1 MDYELTDAHKL
12 IRDTAKRIAKEKVAP
27 RAAEMDESGEYPHDI
42 FGAFAEAGL
51 LGLTIPEQYGGS
63 GAGFLALALAVEETA
78 KYCNSSAL
86 ILLLS
91 ALSTQPINLGGSE
104 EQKHEWLSKTA
115 TGAIKGA
122 FCLTEPN
129 TGSDAANLESRAV
142 RDGDDYIIDGEK
154 MYISGGSVAHYV
166 SFFAK
171 SGQNAQ
177 TGARPGGSKSIS
189 GFIVPTDSPG
199 FSVPACDRKMGVIG
213 IPTANIVLQDC
224 RVSAANRI
232 GEEGR
237 AFKTAMLTLNTCR
250 PVVGARGLGLA
261 EGAIAYALDFA
272 RERKTFGQPL
282 VDHQAIQFML
292 ADAAIDIEASRQLV
306 YHGAWLVDQ
315 GKYEREH
322 APYLSIAKTYATET
336 ANRVASD
343 AIQILGAQGY
353 MKDHPL
359 ERHYRDAR
367 QLMIVEGTSQIQ
379 RLVIARA
386 MINGDIAYW

>member
-1 MDYELTDAHKL
+1 MDYELSDAHKL
-12 IRDTAKRIAKEKVAP
+12 IRDTARRIAREKVAP
-27 RAAEMDESGEYPHDI
+27 RAPELDESGEYPHDL
-42 FGAFAEAGL
+42 FQVFADAGL
-51 LGLTIPEQYGGS
+51 LGLTVPEKYGGS
-63 GAGFLALALAVEETA
+63 GAGFLALALAVEEVA

-104 EQKHEWLSKTA
+104 EQKREWLPRSA
-115 TGAIKGA
+115 AGAIKGA

-129 TGSDAANLESRAV
+129 VGSDPANLESRAR
-142 RDGDDYIIDGEK
+142 RDGDPSTGLRTGDYIISGEK
-154 MYISGGSVAHYV
+154 MYISGGSVAHFV
-166 SFFAK
+166 SYFAK
-171 SGQNAQ
+171 TADD
-177 TGARPGGSKSIS
+177 GAKAIS
-189 GFIVPTDSPG
+189 AFVVPTDSPG
-199 FSVPACDRKMGVIG
+199 FSVPRCDRKMGVLG
-213 IPTANIVLQDC
+213 VPTANIVLQDC
-224 RVSAANRI
+224 RVSAGNRL
-232 GEEGR
+232 GEEGTGFR
-237 AFKTAMLTLNTCR
+237 TAMLTLNTCR

-272 RERKTFGQPL
+272 RERRTFGKPL

-292 ADAAIDIEASRQLV
+292 ANAAIGIESSRHLV
-306 YHGAWLVDQ
+306 YYGASLVDQ
-315 GKYEREH
+315 GKYDRQY
-322 APYLSIAKTYATET
+322 APYLSIAKTMATET
-336 ANRVASD
+336 ANKVASD

-386 MINGDIAYW
+386 MVQGEINYW

>member
-1 MDYELTDAHKL
+1 MDYELSDAHKL
-12 IRDTAKRIAKEKVAP
+12 IRDTARRIAREKVAP
-27 RAAEMDESGEYPHDI
+27 RSAELDESGEYPHDL
-42 FGAFAEAGL
+42 FQVFADAGL
-51 LGLTIPEQYGGS
+51 LGLTIPEIYGGS

-78 KYCNSSAL
+78 KFDNACSL

-104 EQKHEWLSKTA
+104 EQKREWLPKSA

-129 TGSDAANLESRAV
+129 VGSDPASLESRAR
-142 RDGDDYIIDGEK
+142 RDGDDYIVSGEK
-154 MYISGGSVAHYV
+154 MYISGGSVAHFV
-166 SFFAK
+166 SYFAK
-171 SGQNAQ
+171 TADD
-177 TGARPGGSKSIS
+177 GAKAIS
-189 GFIVPTDSPG
+189 AFVVPTDSSG
-199 FSVPACDRKMGVIG
+199 FSVPRCDRKMGVLG
-213 IPTANIVLQDC
+213 VPTANIVLQDC
-224 RVSAANRI
+224 RVPAGNRL
-232 GEEGR
+232 GEEGTGFR
-237 AFKTAMLTLNTCR
+237 TAMLTLNTCR

-272 RERKTFGQPL
+272 RERRTFGKPL

-292 ADAAIDIEASRQLV
+292 ADAAIGIESSRHLV
-306 YHGAWLVDQ
+306 YHGATLVDE
-315 GKYEREH
+315 GKYDRQYAH
-322 APYLSIAKTYATET
+322 YLSIAKTMATET
-336 ANRVASD
+336 ANKVASD

-386 MINGDIAYW
+386 MIQGEIYYW

>member
-1 MDYELTDAHKL
+1 MDYELSDAHKL
-12 IRDTAKRIAKEKVAP
+12 IRDTARRIAREKVAP
-27 RAAEMDESGEYPHDI
+27 RAAELDESGEYPHDI
-42 FGAFAEAGL
+42 FGVFAEAGL
-51 LGLTIPEQYGGS
+51 LGLTVPEQYGGS

-78 KYCNSSAL
+78 KHDNACSL

-104 EQKHEWLSKTA
+104 DQKREWLSKSA
-115 TGAIKGA
+115 VGAIKGA

-129 TGSDAANLESRAV
+129 TGSDAANLESRAR
-142 RDGDDYIIDGEK
+142 RDGDDYVIDGEK
-154 MYISGGSVAHYV
+154 VFISGGSVADYV
-166 SFFAK
+166 CFFAK
-171 SGQNAQ
+171 
-177 TGARPGGSKSIS
+177 TGENGASAIS

-199 FSVPACDRKMGVIG
+199 YSVPRCDRKMGVMG
-213 IPTANIVLQDC
+213 VPTANIVLHDC

-232 GEEGR
+232 GDEGR
-237 AFKTAMLTLNTCR
+237 GFRTAMLTLNTCR

-261 EGAIAYALDFA
+261 EGCIAYALDYA
-272 RERKTFGQPL
+272 RERKTFGHPL

-292 ADAAIDIEASRQLV
+292 ADAAIEIEASRHLE
-306 YHGAWLVDQ
+306 YHAATLVDQ
-315 GKYEREH
+315 GKYDRQY
-322 APYLSIAKTYATET
+322 APYLSMAKTLATEM

-386 MINGDIAYW
+386 MIQGEINYA

>member
-1 MDYELTDAHKL
+1 MDYELSDAHKL
-12 IRDTAKRIAKEKVAP
+12 IRDTARRIAREKVAP
-27 RAAEMDESGEYPHDI
+27 RAAELDESGEYPHDI
-42 FGAFAEAGL
+42 FQVFAEAGL
-51 LGLTIPEQYGGS
+51 LGLTIPEAYGGS

-104 EQKHEWLSKTA
+104 EQKRAWLPQSA
-115 TGAIKGA
+115 AGAIKGA

-129 TGSDAANLESRAV
+129 TGSDAANLESRAR
-142 RDGDDYIIDGEK
+142 RDGDPSTGLRTGGYVIDGEK
-154 MYISGGSVAHYV
+154 VYISGGTVADFV
-166 SFFAK
+166 CFFAK
-171 SGQNAQ
+171 TAAD
-177 TGARPGGSKSIS
+177 GAAAIS
-189 GFIVPTDSPG
+189 AFIVPTDSPG
-199 FSVPACDRKMGVIG
+199 FSVPRCDRKMGVIG
-213 IPTANIVLQDC
+213 IPTANIVLQGC

-237 AFKTAMLTLNTCR
+237 GFRTAMLTLNTCR

-261 EGAIAYALDFA
+261 EGCIAYALDFA
-272 RERKTFGQPL
+272 RQRQTFGKPL

-292 ADAAIDIEASRQLV
+292 ADAAIGIEASRHLV

-315 GKYEREH
+315 GKYDRQY
-322 APYLSIAKTYATET
+322 APYLSIAKTFATET

-359 ERHYRDAR
+359 ERQYRDAR

-386 MINGDIAYW
+386 MMQGDIAYW

>member
-1 MDYELTDAHKL
+1 MDYELSEAHRL
-12 IRDTAKRIAKEKVAP
+12 IRDTARRIAREKVAP
-27 RAAEMDESGEYPHDI
+27 RAAELDETGVYPEDI
-42 FGAFAEAGL
+42 FQVFAEAGL
-51 LGLTIPEQYGGS
+51 LGLTIPEEYGGS

-78 KYCNSSAL
+78 KHDNACSL

-104 EQKHEWLSKTA
+104 EQKREWLPKSA
-115 TGAIKGA
+115 SGAIKGA

-129 TGSDAANLESRAV
+129 TGSDAAALESRAR
-142 RDGDDYIIDGEK
+142 RDGDDYVINGEK
-154 MYISGGSVAHYV
+154 VYISGGDVADFV

-171 SGQNAQ
+171 TADD
-177 TGARPGGSKSIS
+177 GSSAIS
-189 GFIVPTDSPG
+189 AFVVPTDSPG
-199 FSVPACDRKMGVIG
+199 FSVPRTDRKMGVIG
-213 IPTANIVLQDC
+213 VPTANIVLQDC
-224 RVSAANRI
+224 RVSAGLRL
-232 GEEGR
+232 GEENRG
-237 AFKTAMLTLNTCR
+237 FKTAMLTLNTCR

-282 VDHQAIQFML
+282 VNHQAIQFML
-292 ADAAIDIEASRQLV
+292 ADAAIAIEGSRHLV
-306 YHGAWLVDQ
+306 YHAASLVDE
-315 GKYEREH
+315 GKYEREW

-336 ANRVASD
+336 ANKVASD

-367 QLMIVEGTSQIQ
+367 QLMIVEGTSQVQ

-386 MINGDIAYW
+386 MIQGELNYW

>member
-1 MDYELTDAHKL
+1 MDYELSDAHKL
-12 IRDTAKRIAKEKVAP
+12 IRDTAKRIAREKVAP
-27 RAAEMDESGEYPHDI
+27 RSAELDESGVYPEDI
-42 FGAFAEAGL
+42 FQVFAEAGL
-51 LGLTIPEQYGGS
+51 LGLTIPEEYGGS

-78 KYCNSSAL
+78 KYDNACSL

-104 EQKHEWLSKTA
+104 GQKQEWLPKSA
-115 TGAIKGA
+115 SGAIKGA

-129 TGSDAANLESRAV
+129 TGSDAAALESRAT
-142 RDGDDYIIDGEK
+142 RDGDDYVINGEK
-154 MYISGGSVAHYV
+154 VYISGGDVADFV

-171 SGQNAQ
+171 TADD
-177 TGARPGGSKSIS
+177 GSSAIS
-189 GFIVPTDSPG
+189 AFIVPTDSPG
-199 FSVPACDRKMGVIG
+199 FSVPRCDRKMGVIG
-213 IPTANIVLQDC
+213 VPTANIVLQDC
-224 RVSAANRI
+224 RVPAGLRI
-232 GEEGR
+232 GEENRG
-237 AFKTAMLTLNTCR
+237 FKTAMLTLNTCR

-282 VDHQAIQFML
+282 VNHQAIQFML
-292 ADAAIDIEASRQLV
+292 ADAAIAIEGSRQLV
-306 YHGAWLVDQ
+306 YHAASLVDE
-315 GKYEREH
+315 GKYEREW

-336 ANRVASD
+336 ANKVASD

-367 QLMIVEGTSQIQ
+367 QLMIVEGTSQVQ

-386 MINGDIAYW
+386 MIQGELNYW

>member
-1 MDYELTDAHKL
+1 MDYELSDAHKL
-12 IRDTAKRIAKEKVAP
+12 IRDTARRIAREKVAP
-27 RAAEMDESGEYPHDI
+27 RAAEMDETGEYPHDI
-42 FGAFAEAGL
+42 FGVFAEAGL
-51 LGLTIPEQYGGS
+51 LGLTIPESYGGS

-78 KYCNSSAL
+78 KHDNACSL

-104 EQKHEWLSKTA
+104 DQKSEWLSKSA
-115 TGAIKGA
+115 VGAIKGA

-129 TGSDAANLESRAV
+129 TGSDAAALESRAR
-142 RDGDDYIIDGEK
+142 RDGDDYVIDGEK
-154 MYISGGSVAHYV
+154 VYISGGSVADYV
-166 SFFAK
+166 CFFAK
-171 SGQNAQ
+171 TAED
-177 TGARPGGSKSIS
+177 GASAIS

-199 FSVPACDRKMGVIG
+199 FSVPRCDRKMGVIG
-213 IPTANIVLQDC
+213 VPTANILLQDC
-224 RVSAANRI
+224 RVAAANRI
-232 GEEGR
+232 GDEGR
-237 AFKTAMLTLNTCR
+237 GFRTAMLTLNTCR

-261 EGAIAYALDFA
+261 EGCIAYALDFA
-272 RERKTFGQPL
+272 RGRKTFGHPL

-292 ADAAIDIEASRQLV
+292 ADAAIEIEASRHLV
-306 YHGAWLVDQ
+306 YHAATLVDE
-315 GKYEREH
+315 GKYDRQY
-322 APYLSIAKTYATET
+322 APYLSMAKTLATEM

-386 MINGDIAYW
+386 MIQGEINYA

>member
-12 IRDTAKRIAKEKVAP
+12 IRDAARRIAREKVAP
-27 RAAEMDESGEYPHDI
+27 RAAELDETGKYPHDI
-42 FGAFAEAGL
+42 FQVFAEAGL
-51 LGLTIPEQYGGS
+51 LGLTIPERYGGS
-63 GAGFLALALAVEETA
+63 GAGFLALALAVEEVA
-78 KYCNSSAL
+78 KHCNSSAL

-104 EQKHEWLSKTA
+104 EQKRAWLPPSA
-115 TGAIKGA
+115 AGAVKGA

-129 TGSDAANLESRAV
+129 TGSDAASLESRAR
-142 RDGDDYIIDGEK
+142 RDGDDYVIDGEK
-154 MYISGGSVAHYV
+154 VYISGGSVADYV
-166 SFFAK
+166 CFFARTA
-171 SGQNAQ
+171 GN
-177 TGARPGGSKSIS
+177 GAAAIS
-189 GFIVPTDSPG
+189 AFIVPADSPG
-199 FSVPACDRKMGVIG
+199 FSIPRCDRKMGVIG
-213 IPTANIVLQDC
+213 VPTANIVLQGC
-224 RVSAANRI
+224 RVSATNRI

-237 AFKTAMLTLNTCR
+237 GFRTAMLTLNTCR

-261 EGAIAYALDFA
+261 EGCIAYALDFA
-272 RERKTFGQPL
+272 RQRQTFGRPL

-292 ADAAIDIEASRQLV
+292 ADAAIGIEASRHLV

-315 GKYEREH
+315 GKYDRQYASH
-322 APYLSIAKTYATET
+322 LSIAKTFATET

-386 MINGDIAYW
+386 MIQGEITYW

>member
-1 MDYELTDAHKL
+1 MTYELTDAHKL
-12 IRDTAKRIAKEKVAP
+12 IRDAARRIAREKVAP
-27 RAAEMDESGEYPHDI
+27 RAAEMDETGEYPHDL
-42 FGAFAEAGL
+42 FAVFREAGL
-51 LGLTIPEQYGGS
+51 LGLTIPPEYGGS
-63 GAGFLALALAVEETA
+63 GAGFLALALAVEEVA

-104 EQKHEWLSKTA
+104 EQKRQWLPRSA
-115 TGAIKGA
+115 AGEIKGA

-129 TGSDAANLESRAV
+129 AGSDVAAIEARAR
-142 RDGDDYIIDGEK
+142 RDGDDYVIDGEK
-154 MYISGGSVAHYV
+154 VYISGGSVADYV
-166 SFFAK
+166 CFFAK
-171 SGQNAQ
+171 
-177 TGARPGGSKSIS
+177 TGSDGVRAVS
-189 GFIVPTDSPG
+189 GFIVPAESPG
-199 FSVPACDRKMGVIG
+199 FSVPRCDRKMGVIG
-213 IPTANIVLQDC
+213 VPTANIVLQGC

-232 GEEGR
+232 GDEGR
-237 AFKTAMLTLNTCR
+237 GFRTAMLTLNTCR

-261 EGAIAYALDFA
+261 EGAIAYALDYA
-272 RERKTFGQPL
+272 RERKAFGGPL
-282 VDHQAIQFML
+282 TDHQAIQFML
-292 ADAAIDIEASRQLV
+292 ADAAIQIEAARHLV

-315 GKYEREH
+315 GRYERQD
-322 APYLSIAKTYATET
+322 APYLSIAKTFATEM

-386 MINGDIAYW
+386 MIQGEIGYW

>member
-1 MDYELTDAHKL
+1 MDYELSDAHRL
-12 IRDTAKRIAKEKVAP
+12 IRDSARRIAREKVAP
-27 RAAEMDESGEYPHDI
+27 RAAELDESGEYPHDI
-42 FGAFAEAGL
+42 FGVFAEAGL

-78 KYCNSSAL
+78 KHDNACSL

-104 EQKHEWLSKTA
+104 EQKSEWLSKSA

-129 TGSDAANLESRAV
+129 TGSDAANLESRAR
-142 RDGDDYIIDGEK
+142 RDGDDYVIDGEK
-154 MYISGGSVAHYV
+154 VFISGGSVADYV
-166 SFFAK
+166 CFFAK
-171 SGQNAQ
+171 TAED
-177 TGARPGGSKSIS
+177 GASAIS
-189 GFIVPTDSPG
+189 GFVVPTESSG
-199 FSVPACDRKMGVIG
+199 YSVPRCDRKMGVMG
-213 IPTANIVLQDC
+213 VPTANIVLQDC

-232 GEEGR
+232 GDEGR
-237 AFKTAMLTLNTCR
+237 GFRTAMLTLNTCR

-261 EGAIAYALDFA
+261 EGCIAYALDFA
-272 RERKTFGQPL
+272 RERKTFGHPL

-292 ADAAIDIEASRQLV
+292 ADAAIEIEASRHLV
-306 YHGAWLVDQ
+306 YYAATLVDQ
-315 GKYEREH
+315 GKYDREH
-322 APYLSIAKTYATET
+322 APYLSMAKTLATEMS
-336 ANRVASD
+336 NRVASN

-386 MINGDIAYW
+386 MIQGEINYW

>member
-1 MDYELTDAHKL
+1 MDYELSDAHKL
-12 IRDTAKRIAKEKVAP
+12 IQNTARRIAREKVAP
-27 RAAEMDESGEYPHDI
+27 RAAELDESGEYPHDI
-42 FGAFAEAGL
+42 FQTFAEAGL

-78 KYCNSSAL
+78 KHCNASSL

-104 EQKHEWLSKTA
+104 EQKSEWLAKSA
-115 TGAIKGA
+115 VGAIKGA

-129 TGSDAANLESRAV
+129 TGSDAANLESRAR
-142 RDGDDYIIDGEK
+142 RDGDDYVIDGEK
-154 MYISGGSVAHYV
+154 VFISGGSVADYV
-166 SFFAK
+166 CFFAK
-171 SGQNAQ
+171 
-177 TGARPGGSKSIS
+177 TGENGSKAVS
-189 GFIVPTDSPG
+189 GFIVPTDAPG
-199 FSVPACDRKMGVIG
+199 YSVPRCDRKMGVMG
-213 IPTANIVLQDC
+213 VPTANIVLQDC
-224 RVSAANRI
+224 RVSTANRI

-237 AFKTAMLTLNTCR
+237 AFRTAMLTLNTCR

-261 EGAIAYALDFA
+261 EGCIAYALDYA
-272 RERKTFGQPL
+272 RERKTFGVPL

-292 ADAAIDIEASRQLV
+292 ADAAIEIEASRHLV
-306 YHGAWLVDQ
+306 YHAATLVDQ
-315 GKYEREH
+315 GKYDREH
-322 APYLSIAKTYATET
+322 APYLSIAKTLATEM

-386 MINGDIAYW
+386 MIQGDIAYW

>member
-1 MDYELTDAHKL
+1 MDYELSDAHKL
-12 IRDTAKRIAKEKVAP
+12 IRDAARRIAREKVAP
-27 RAAEMDESGEYPHDI
+27 RAAELDESGEYPQDI
-42 FGAFAEAGL
+42 FGVFAEAGL

-78 KYCNSSAL
+78 KHDNACSL
-86 ILLLS
+86 ILLLA
-91 ALSTQPINLGGSE
+91 ALSTQPINLGGSDQ
-104 EQKHEWLSKTA
+104 QKREWLAKSA

-129 TGSDAANLESRAV
+129 TGSDAANLESRAR
-142 RDGDDYIIDGEK
+142 RDGDDYVIDGEK
-154 MYISGGSVAHYV
+154 VFISGGSVADYV
-166 SFFAK
+166 CFFAK
-171 SGQNAQ
+171 
-177 TGARPGGSKSIS
+177 TTEDGASAIS

-199 FSVPACDRKMGVIG
+199 YSVPRCDRKMGVMG
-213 IPTANIVLQDC
+213 VPTANIVLQDC

-232 GEEGR
+232 GDDGCGFR
-237 AFKTAMLTLNTCR
+237 TAMLTLNTCR

-261 EGAIAYALDFA
+261 EGCIAYALDYA
-272 RERKTFGQPL
+272 RQRKTFGAPL

-292 ADAAIDIEASRQLV
+292 ADAAIEIEASRHLV
-306 YHGAWLVDQ
+306 YHAATLVDQ
-315 GKYEREH
+315 GKYDREH
-322 APYLSIAKTYATET
+322 APYLSMAKTMATEM

-386 MINGDIAYW
+386 MIQGEINYW

>member
-1 MDYELTDAHKL
+1 MDYELSDAHKL
-12 IRDTAKRIAKEKVAP
+12 IRDTARRIAREKVAP

-42 FGAFAEAGL
+42 FAVFAEAGL
-51 LGLTIPEQYGGS
+51 LGLTIPEKYGGS
-63 GAGFLALALAVEETA
+63 GAGFLALALAVEEVA
-78 KYCNSSAL
+78 KHCNSSSL

-104 EQKHEWLSKTA
+104 EQKQQWLSKSA
-115 TGAIKGA
+115 VGAIKGA

-129 TGSDAANLESRAV
+129 TGSDASNLESRAG
-142 RDGDDYIIDGEK
+142 RDGDDYVIDGEK
-154 MYISGGSVAHYV
+154 MYISGGSVADYV
-166 SFFAK
+166 CFFAK
-171 SGQNAQ
+171 
-177 TGARPGGSKSIS
+177 TGEDGASAIS
-189 GFIVPTDSPG
+189 AFVVPTDSPG
-199 FSVPACDRKMGVIG
+199 FSVPRCDRKMGVIG
-213 IPTANIVLQDC
+213 VPTANIVLQAC
-224 RVSAANRI
+224 RVSAGNRL

-237 AFKTAMLTLNTCR
+237 GFRTAMLTLNTCR

-261 EGAIAYALDFA
+261 EGCIAYALDFA
-272 RERKTFGQPL
+272 RERKTFGVPL

-292 ADAAIDIEASRQLV
+292 ADAAIGIEAARHLV
-306 YHGAWLVDQ
+306 YYGASLVDQ

-322 APYLSIAKTYATET
+322 APYLSMAKTFATEMG
-336 ANRVASD
+336 NRVASD

-386 MINGDIAYW
+386 MIQGEIGYW

>member
-1 MDYELTDAHKL
+1 MDYELSDAHKL
-12 IRDTAKRIAKEKVAP
+12 IRDTARRIAREKVAP
-27 RAAEMDESGEYPHDI
+27 RAPEMDETGEYPEDI
-42 FGAFAEAGL
+42 FGVFADAGL
-51 LGLTIPEQYGGS
+51 LGLTIPEKYGGS
-63 GAGFLALALAVEETA
+63 GAGFLALALAVEEVA
-78 KYCNSSAL
+78 KHCNSSAL

-104 EQKHEWLSKTA
+104 EQKREWLPKSA
-115 TGAIKGA
+115 VGAIKGA

-129 TGSDAANLESRAV
+129 TGSDAANLQSRAR
-142 RDGDDYIIDGEK
+142 RDGDDYVIDGEK

-166 SFFAK
+166 CFFAK
-171 SGQNAQ
+171 TAGD
-177 TGARPGGSKSIS
+177 GASAIS
-189 GFIVPTDSPG
+189 GFIVPSATPG
-199 FSVPACDRKMGVIG
+199 FSVPRCDRKMGVIG

-232 GEEGR
+232 GEEGA

-261 EGAIAYALDFA
+261 EGCIAYALDFA
-272 RERKTFGQPL
+272 RERKTFGHPL
-282 VDHQAIQFML
+282 IDHQAIQFML
-292 ADAAIDIEASRQLV
+292 ADAAIGIEAARHLV
-306 YHGAWLVDQ
+306 YYAADLVDQ
-315 GKYEREH
+315 GKYERRY
-322 APYLSIAKTYATET
+322 APHLSIAKTFATEL
-336 ANRVASD
+336 ANKVASD

-386 MINGDIAYW
+386 MIQGELAYW

>member
-1 MDYELTDAHKL
+1 MDYELSDAHKL
-12 IRDTAKRIAKEKVAP
+12 IRDTARRIAREKVAP
-27 RAAEMDESGEYPHDI
+27 RSAELDETGEYPEDI
-42 FGAFAEAGL
+42 FRVFAEAGL
-51 LGLTIPEQYGGS
+51 LGLTIPEKYGGS

-78 KYCNSSAL
+78 KHDNACSL

-91 ALSTQPINLGGSE
+91 ALSTQPINLSGSE
-104 EQKHEWLSKTA
+104 QQKQEWLSKSA
-115 TGAIKGA
+115 AGAIKGA

-129 TGSDAANLESRAV
+129 TGSDAANLDSRAG
-142 RDGDDYIIDGEK
+142 RDGDDYVINGEK
-154 MYISGGSVAHYV
+154 VYISGGSVAHYV
-166 SFFAK
+166 CFFAK
-171 SGQNAQ
+171 TVRPGSGQAAGD
-177 TGARPGGSKSIS
+177 GASAIS
-189 GFIVPTDSPG
+189 AFIVPTDSPG
-199 FSVPACDRKMGVIG
+199 FSVPRCDRKMGVIG
-213 IPTANIVLQDC
+213 VPTANIVLQDC
-224 RVSAANRI
+224 RVPAGLRI
-232 GEEGR
+232 GEEQTG
-237 AFKTAMLTLNTCR
+237 FKTAMLTLNTCR

-272 RERKTFGQPL
+272 RGRKTFGKPL

-292 ADAAIDIEASRQLV
+292 ADAAIGIEAARHLV
-306 YHGAWLVDQ
+306 YYAASLVDQ
-315 GKYEREH
+315 GKYERQH
-322 APYLSIAKTYATET
+322 APHLSIAKTFATEM

-386 MINGDIAYW
+386 MVNGEIGYW